1 MTSKECLFQNLDHMK
16 KVLVIDNYDS
26 FTYNLVHILR
36 ELGLGDAM
44 EVHRNDKI
52 DVDYADQFEKIL
64 LSPGPGLPKDAGVMP
79 EVIRKFGPVKSILGV
94 CLGHQ
99 GIAESFG
106 GELFNLPTVFHG
118 VATKAVL
125 TATRDTLFDGL
136 PQEFMVCRYHS
147 WAVVPERLPAELEV
161 TAVDELGNIMA
172 LKHRTYAIRGVQ
184 FHPESIMTEHG
195 KTMIHNWIKAS

>member
-1 MTSKECLFQNLDHMK
+1 MK

-36 ELGLGDAM
+36 ELGMERHM

-52 DVDYADQFEKIL
+52 DVDYAGQFDHIL

-79 EVIRKFGPVKSILGV
+79 EVIEKYSPEKNILGV

-99 GIAESFG
+99 GIAEAFG
-106 GELFNLPTVFHG
+106 AELFNLPRVFHG
-118 VATKAVL
+118 VATEVRITSEK
-125 TATRDTLFDGL
+125 DQLFEGV
-136 PQEFMVCRYHS
+136 PNHFKVCRYHS
-147 WAVVPERLPAELEV
+147 WAVKPDSMPDSLQV
-161 TAVDELGNIMA
+161 TISDTDGNVMA
-172 LKHRTYAIRGVQ
+172 LKHKQYNVRGVQ

-195 KTMIHNWIKAS
+195 IKMISNWLSVIN

>member
-1 MTSKECLFQNLDHMK
+1 MK

-36 ELGLGDAM
+36 ELGLENEL

-52 DVDYADQFEKIL
+52 TVDYVADFERIL
-64 LSPGPGLPKDAGVMP
+64 LSPGPGLPKDAGIMP
-79 EVIRKFGPVKSILGV
+79 EVISRYSKSKSILGV

-106 GELFNLPTVFHG
+106 AELFNLPTVFHG
-118 VATKAVL
+118 VATQTML
-125 TATRDTLFDGL
+125 TNRQDILFEGL
-136 PQEFMVCRYHS
+136 PEAFNVCRYHS
-147 WAVVPERLPAELEV
+147 WAVVPENLPECLEV
-161 TAVDELGNIMA
+161 TATDGDGNIMA
-172 LKHRTYAIRGVQ
+172 LKHKMYQVRGVQ

-195 KTMIHNWIKAS
+195 KQIIDNWLNESL

>member
-1 MTSKECLFQNLDHMK
+1 MK

-36 ELGLGDAM
+36 ELGLENDL
-44 EVHRNDKI
+44 EVHRNDKVS
-52 DVDYADQFEKIL
+52 VDYVEGFDRVL
-64 LSPGPGLPKDAGVMP
+64 LSPGPGLPKDAGIMP
-79 EVIRKFGPVKSILGV
+79 EVIKKYSPSKSILGV

-106 GELFNLPTVFHG
+106 AELFNLPTVFHG
-118 VATKAVL
+118 VATKIQLTEETDVL
-125 TATRDTLFDGL
+125 FKGL
-136 PQEFMVCRYHS
+136 PGEFSVCRYHS
-147 WAVVPERLPAELEV
+147 WAVTPEGLPEEIKV

-172 LKHRTYAIRGVQ
+172 LKHQDYKVRGVQ

-195 KTMIHNWIKAS
+195 KQMIENWLNEEL